1 MPWLYRPLFF
11 VISFFDFYGHI
22 AYGHSRLP
30 QLSLQGFG
38 RPIFNSLKLHDKQA
52 IYPENFLNGS
62 LIAAM
67 VSPSHAPPA
76 SIQNTYTSIRIIF
89 RGPAGIRHLC
99 AQTNTWKQDQPYIN
113 SLFTAACSAM
123 YGPSFPWLPCYCMPL
138 FASCSPNFPS
148 AWTKTSICS
157 CR

>member
-1 MPWLYRPLFF
+1 MLRLAKNRHTFSYDKACWFSLHGIGRYKSRQCLGCIGHCFS

-38 RPIFNSLKLHDKQA
+38 RSIFNSLLLHEKQA

-62 LIAAM
+62 LISAM
-67 VSPSHAPPA
+67 VSPSHSPPA

-99 AQTNTWKQDQPYIN
+99 AQTNT
-113 SLFTAACSAM
+113 
-123 YGPSFPWLPCYCMPL
+123 
-138 FASCSPNFPS
+138 
-148 AWTKTSICS
+148 
-157 CR
+157 